1 MKKQFALFAAGIL
14 VMISGCSTP
23 TALQVP
29 VGPTPMVAKNTD
41 PDGMLKVFSAT
52 EQENN
57 VGFEFPYNQ
66 RTDYYIYDSN
76 GNEITRVSDNNKGEF
91 EATPRPI
98 QLNPGTYRV
107 KALAAVGMGE
117 WITVPV
123 VIESGRTTEV
133 HLNGHWKPPVDTP
146 ENQLVHAP
154 AGFPMGW
161 RADVSPTS

>member
-1 MKKQFALFAAGIL
+1 ML
-14 VMISGCSTP
+14 V
-23 TALQVP
+23 L
-29 VGPTPMVAKNTD
+29 N
-41 PDGMLKVFSAT
+41 
-52 EQENN
+52 
-57 VGFEFPYNQ
+57 FPITNAWIVIC
-66 RTDYYIYDSN
+66 IYDSN
-76 GNEITRVSDNNKGEF
+76 GNETTRVSDNNKGEF

-98 QLNPGTYRV
+98 QLNPGPYRV